1 MFALLAGG
9 MACHHPAEQWGTCS
23 PIEKATRV
31 EVHSWSLKADQRT
44 TYVITDVQRIQRL
57 IAFANARR
65 DAFRRALYTMPASPL
80 TVDFCDGAN
89 FVGAFDPGTNY
100 FFVSCANWKGI
111 RNASSVELAEF
122 QRLIAPVK

>member
-1 MFALLAGG
+1 MFALLVGA
-9 MACHHPAEQWGTCS
+9 ATCHRPADQWGTCS

-31 EVHSWSLKADQRT
+31 EVHAWSLKEDQRT
-44 TYVITDVQRIQRL
+44 TYVIKDAQRIQRL

-65 DAFRRALYTMPASPL
+65 DAFRLALYTMPAPPL
-80 TVDFCDGAN
+80 TVGFYDGAS

-111 RNASSVELAEF
+111 RNASSAELAEF
-122 QRLIAPVK
+122 QQLIAPTK